1 MVSDNSTETD
11 RLLEQAQAGDRDAMQ
26 ALYAAHRN
34 YLRCVIDLR
43 MDDELR
49 RRVDASDVIQETQ
62 LEAIARMPTY
72 LRAPTVSFRIWLRQT
87 ALEQLINLRRRH
99 VLAQKRAV
107 RHQVRLPDHSSVA
120 LAHKLLQRRPSE
132 IFRRAELAH
141 QVRQAVANMDEADRE
156 IILLRHF
163 EELTN
168 AEVAELLQID
178 PDTLRKRHGRAIRR
192 LGQQLAAAGVS
203 GEES

>member
-1 MVSDNSTETD
+1 VTTDNSTVTD
-11 RLLEQAQAGDRDAMQ
+11 RLLEQARAGDRAAME
-26 ALYAAHRN
+26 ALYSAHRT

-49 RRVDASDVIQETQ
+49 RRVDVSDVVQETQ
-62 LEAIARMPTY
+62 LEAIGRMQEY
-72 LRAPTVSFRIWLRQT
+72 LRGPTVSFRIWLRQT

-99 VLAQKRAV
+99 VLARKRTV
-107 RHQVRLPDHSSVA
+107 RSQVRLPDHSSVA
-120 LAHKLLQRRPSE
+120 LAQNLLPRRPSE
-132 IFRRAELAH
+132 IVRGAELAQ
-141 QVRQAVANMDEADRE
+141 QVRQAVAEMDEPDRE

-168 AEVAELLQID
+168 AEAAELLQID
-178 PDTLRKRHGRAIRR
+178 PAAMRKRHGRALRR
-192 LGQQLAAAGVS
+192 LGQQLAVVGVS

>member
-1 MVSDNSTETD
+1 VISDNSTKTD
-11 RLLEQAQAGDRDAMQ
+11 RLLAQARAGDRAAIE
-26 ALYAAHRN
+26 ALYSAHRA

-49 RRVDASDVIQETQ
+49 RRVDVSDVVQETQ
-62 LEAIARMPTY
+62 LEAIGRMQEY
-72 LRAPTVSFRIWLRQT
+72 LRRPTVSFRIWLRQT

-99 VLAQKRAV
+99 VLARKRTV
-107 RHQVRLPDHSSVA
+107 RSQVRLPDHSSVA
-120 LAHKLLQRRPSE
+120 LAQNLLPTRPSE
-132 IFRRAELAH
+132 IVRGAELAQ
-141 QVRQAVANMDEADRE
+141 QVRQAVAEMDEPDRE

-168 AEVAELLQID
+168 AEAAELLQID
-178 PDTLRKRHGRAIRR
+178 PAAMRKRHGRALRR
-192 LGQQLAAAGVS
+192 LGQQLAVVGVV

>member
-1 MVSDNSTETD
+1 MVSHNSTETD
-11 RLLEQAQAGDRDAMQ
+11 RLLTQAQAGDRDAMQ

-49 RRVDASDVIQETQ
+49 RRVDASDVVQETQ
-62 LEAIARMPTY
+62 LEAIARMPAY

-99 VLAQKRAV
+99 VLAQKRTV

-120 LAHKLLQRRPSE
+120 LAHSLLPRRPSE
-132 IFRRAELAH
+132 IFRRAELAQ

-168 AEVAELLQID
+168 AEVAELLKID
-178 PDTLRKRHGRAIRR
+178 PDALRKRHGRAIRR
-192 LGQQLAAAGVS
+192 LGQQLAAVGVS
-203 GEES
+203 GEE

>member
-1 MVSDNSTETD
+1 VISDNSTETD
-11 RLLEQAQAGDRDAMQ
+11 RLLAPARAGDRGAIE
-26 ALYAAHRN
+26 ALYSAHRD

-49 RRVDASDVIQETQ
+49 RRVDVSDVVQETQ
-62 LEAIARMPTY
+62 LEAIGRMQEY
-72 LRAPTVSFRIWLRQT
+72 LRGPTVSFRIWLRQT

-107 RHQVRLPDHSSVA
+107 RSQVRLPDHSSVA
-120 LAHKLLQRRPSE
+120 LAQNLMSRRPSE
-132 IFRRAELAH
+132 IVRGAELAQ
-141 QVRQAVANMDEADRE
+141 QVRQAVAEMDEPDRE

-168 AEVAELLQID
+168 AEAAELLQID
-178 PDTLRKRHGRAIRR
+178 PAAMRKRHGRALRR
-192 LGQQLAAAGVS
+192 LGQQLAVVGVS